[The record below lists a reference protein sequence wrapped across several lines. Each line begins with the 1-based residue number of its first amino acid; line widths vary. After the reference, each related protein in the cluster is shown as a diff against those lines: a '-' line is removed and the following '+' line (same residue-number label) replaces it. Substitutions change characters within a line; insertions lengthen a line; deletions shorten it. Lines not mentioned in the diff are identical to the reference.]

1 MKRPNK
7 PIAFAHRF
15 AYGLLFIAF
24 IMSATLS
31 ASSLIWPNSYW
42 LDELNSVTSSQIPFN
57 NALHVWISE
66 TGPPL
71 YRLLLS
77 LWMRIFSDKEVIT
90 RFLSCIFVYT
100 SIMLTFRALKNFGRS
115 PQVISA
121 TLLATNSLIIYA
133 ANEVRP
139 YALVVL
145 LTCTCTLLFIQEN
158 INRNQ
163 LLTLLGSC
171 LLLSVTHYIGFIYA
185 GIILLSLF
193 IFNFHNRT
201 YLIYTCISLVLLLV
215 WPILQATYG
224 GLLNKSGGNFWIQV
238 RGPLDTLQ
246 IYSSAV
252 FPLASY
258 KLRALVG
265 ATLFA
270 ILGWISIWN
279 LLGLLNKK
287 SSSIEDNALGKLSG
301 LIFLFLVFAM
311 VFDLHSPI
319 STPRN
324 AIILVPA
331 ACLWIGIFA
340 KKISSHNFAFKVL
353 LFGIVML
360 MGLNLMQAFHAVNE
374 KRKPLQNW
382 SASAKYVIDHHID
395 EPIFCFGGADYT
407 RISNFYLKKLS
418 NGKLEALPIR
428 SPIESIRG
436 PAYILYGN
444 YGGDPAYEWL
454 KSRASISDGVDQ
466 FIPPQHYSN
475 GAEAGV
481 FYVRGN
487 NKSTSN

>member
-1 MKRPNK
+1 MKRPYK
-7 PIAFAHRF
+7 PIVLAHRF

-57 NALHVWISE
+57 NALPIWISE

-71 YRLLLS
+71 YRFLLS
-77 LWMRIFSDKEVIT
+77 LWIAIFSDDEVAT
-90 RFLSCIFVYT
+90 RFLSCIFVFA
-100 SIMLTFRALKNFGRS
+100 SIPITFRALKNFGRS

-121 TLLATNSLIIYA
+121 ALLATNSLIIYA

-145 LTCTCTLLFIQEN
+145 LACTCTMLFIQKN

-163 LLTLLGSC
+163 LLALLGSC

-185 GIILLSLF
+185 GIILLWLF

-201 YLIYTCISLVLLLV
+201 YLIYTFISLVLLLV
-215 WPILQATYG
+215 WPTLQATYG

-246 IYSSAV
+246 IYSSAI

-258 KLRALVG
+258 KFREILG
-265 ATLFA
+265 A
-270 ILGWISIWN
+270 ILFISCGLISIWTAADS
-279 LLGLLNKK
+279 LNKR
-287 SSSIEDNALGKLSG
+287 SFSNEEIALGKLSG
-301 LIFLFLVFAM
+301 LIFLFLISAM
-311 VFDLHSPI
+311 AFDLHSPI

-324 AIILVPA
+324 AIILVPVL
-331 ACLWIGIFA
+331 CLWIALFA
-340 KKISSHNFAFKVL
+340 VKIRCYGLVFKGFFICITL
-353 LFGIVML
+353 LI
-360 MGLNLMQAFHAVNE
+360 GLNLVQAYHAVIE
-374 KRKPLQNW
+374 KIEPLQNW
-382 SASAKYVIDHHID
+382 AASAQYIIDHQI
-395 EPIFCFGGADYT
+395 EGPIYCFGGADYT
-407 RISNFYLKKLS
+407 RISNYYLKKLS

-428 SPIESIRG
+428 HPIETIKG

-444 YGGDPAYEWL
+444 YGGDPSYEWL
-454 KSRASISDGVDQ
+454 RSRAAIYDGVKQ

-481 FYVRGN
+481 FFIQGN
-487 NKSTSN
+487 SEPASK